1 LSQNNIDNQRDRLD
15 ENYKENEEGILG
27 RRITAAKQAWANV
40 QHNRIAEEMWQDYQ
54 NYLQL
59 Q

>member
-1 LSQNNIDNQRDRLD
+1 MDNQRDRLD
-15 ENYKENEEGILG
+15 KNYEENEKGILG
-27 RRITAAKQAWANV
+27 RRITAAEQAWANL
-40 QHNRIAEEMWQDYQ
+40 QHNRITEKMWQDYQ

>member
-1 LSQNNIDNQRDRLD
+1 MDNQRDRLD
-15 ENYKENEEGILG
+15 KNYEENEKGILG
-27 RRITAAKQAWANV
+27 RRITAAEQAWANL
-40 QHNRIAEEMWQDYQ
+40 QHNRIAEKMWQDYQ